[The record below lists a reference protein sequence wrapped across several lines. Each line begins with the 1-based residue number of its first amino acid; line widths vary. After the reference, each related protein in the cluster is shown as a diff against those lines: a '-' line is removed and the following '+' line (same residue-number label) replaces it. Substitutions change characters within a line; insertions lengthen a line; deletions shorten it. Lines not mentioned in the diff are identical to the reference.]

1 MPAKATKWGYKIQT
15 LVSFSGYV
23 QKLRVKK
30 NGAAPGESKIKR
42 IEESGYVVFRLVK
55 RFNIGSDKIFFD
67 KYFFLPDLIT
77 QLKMKIEFDKP
88 FCCQ

>member
-1 MPAKATKWGYKIQT
+1 MPAKATKWGYKILT

-23 QKLRVKK
+23 QKLRVKR

-42 IEESGYVVFRLVK
+42 IEESGYVIFRFVK
-55 RFNIGSDKIFFD
+55 GFNIGSDKIFFD

-77 QLKMKIEFDKP
+77 QLKMKIEFDIP
-88 FCCQ
+88 FCS